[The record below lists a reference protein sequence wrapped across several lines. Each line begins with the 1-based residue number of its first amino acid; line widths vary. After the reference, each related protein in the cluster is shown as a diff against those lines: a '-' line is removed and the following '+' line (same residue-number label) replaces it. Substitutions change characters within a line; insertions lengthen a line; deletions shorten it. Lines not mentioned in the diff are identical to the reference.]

1 MRTRCSHVPKKSC
14 RPGANQWC
22 LVCATSP
29 AHNITLC
36 QQLDRSSCMR
46 AAGAGEVNCALSQ
59 LERKLAKAIH
69 WSWSASSWAASN
81 SHQPLPADQVPITG
95 AWSVPPRLPT
105 TSRCAIRLDRS
116 SCMRAAGAGEVDRGC
131 TVALQPWASRRRVGR
146 GLPRSGNERFP
157 LPLPRVCQQG
167 ARNDGPVPQGLKPDT
182 PRSPVH
188 RNPVYEPHN

>member
-1 MRTRCSHVPKKSC
+1 MLGLCHFACPQHHVVPAIGPKLVHASGGGRRGELCFVTARTQTGQGH
-14 RPGANQWC
+14 
-22 LVCATSP
+22 
-29 AHNITLC
+29 
-36 QQLDRSSCMR
+36 
-46 AAGAGEVNCALSQ
+46 
-59 LERKLAKAIH
+59 H

-146 GLPRSGNERFP
+146 GLPQFRQRTVSVTPPARLPAGSEERWARASGPEARYP
-157 LPLPRVCQQG
+157 SLSRASQSRV
-167 ARNDGPVPQGLKPDT
+167 
-182 PRSPVH
+182 
-188 RNPVYEPHN
+188 